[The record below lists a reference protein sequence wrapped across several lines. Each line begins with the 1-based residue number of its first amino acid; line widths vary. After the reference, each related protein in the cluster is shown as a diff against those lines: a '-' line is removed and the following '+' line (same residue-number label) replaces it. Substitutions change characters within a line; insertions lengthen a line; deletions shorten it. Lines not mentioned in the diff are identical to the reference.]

1 MSYYI
6 QGASGQFVSGL
17 YYSESE
23 AQRGIERYIQQQ
35 AKRYTTNLDRVTAV
49 GRLRQSLKIVMNHDD
64 EPPVQAVYMLRDEI
78 LRRIEKAEPGTIYS
92 RPLLLGMITTRVM
105 GKVGQYFEVTA
116 TMKERAL
123 SDLFN
128 PVAAKKSG
136 VLIEKD
142 GIITRSGEMIPYSPP
157 ISGWFKTY
165 LSRV

>member
-1 MSYYI
+1 MTFYI
-6 QGASGQFVSGL
+6 EEGYGRFVAGL
-17 YYSESE
+17 YYSRPE
-23 AQRGIERYIQQQ
+23 AERGIERYIASQS
-35 AKRYTTNLDRVTAV
+35 KRYTPSKARDEAI
-49 GRLRQSLKIVMNHDD
+49 RLRQSLKIVMNRDD
-64 EPPVQAVYMLRDEI
+64 EPPAQAVYVLRDEI
-78 LRRIEKAEPGTIYS
+78 LKRIEKAEPGTIYS

-105 GKVGQYFEVTA
+105 GKAGQYFEVTA

-165 LSRV
+165 IQRV